1 MRVLMVTAHPDD
13 CIAFLG
19 TALKFKK
26 EFGAKLMEITL
37 TKGEENDVEGSRE
50 EEMKKVS
57 KLIGYNHK
65 FLNGEDFNLTRSKEL
80 IYRLIKEIRD
90 FKPNIVITLP
100 PYDYH
105 NDHRKTFE
113 ITQEAVRFAR
123 TGLKTEELG
132 ERWQVDLFMYSDSLH
147 LLKRPTLYFDITNYF
162 DEKLEAWRMFSS
174 QTTDR
179 ITRMLEGLA
188 LLRGS
193 EINVKY
199 AEAFEIYE
207 YFPLNFDKLV
217 ALFKK

>member
-1 MRVLMVTAHPDD
+1 ML
-13 CIAFLG
+13 AFLLG
-19 TALKFKK
+19 LF
-26 EFGAKLMEITL
+26 LI
-37 TKGEENDVEGSRE
+37 
-50 EEMKKVS
+50 S
-57 KLIGYNHK
+57 KTYSYRLS
-65 FLNGEDFNLTRSKEL
+65 FSFNLTRSKEL

-123 TGLKTEELG
+123 TGLKTDELG

-188 LLRGS
+188 LLRGA

-199 AEAFEIYE
+199 AEAFEVYE
-207 YFPLNFDKLV
+207 YFPLNFDRLI